1 MEEIMSEYLKLFS
14 RRLAL
19 RSKKSCGQPKAAF
32 EIIDRGNGKAVGNI
46 ALDMKARSE
55 GLVGEIEVSL
65 DTRYAGQG
73 FSIEAIKRLAEY
85 AYEDLGLVKLFAKAP
100 NANLAAEY
108 TLRRGGFS
116 AMNKFTRDGAYKYFE
131 ATSPYFRAES

>member
-1 MEEIMSEYLKLFS
+1 MSEYLKLFS

-19 RSKKSCGQPKAAF
+19 RSKKSCGQPKATF
-32 EIIDRGNGKAVGNI
+32 DIVDRENGRPVGCI
-46 ALDMKARSE
+46 SLDMKARAE
-55 GLVGEIEVSL
+55 GLIGEIEVSVE
-65 DTRYAGQG
+65 TRYAGHG

-85 AYEDLGLVKLFAKAP
+85 AYEDLGLIKLFAKAP

-131 ATSPYFRAES
+131 ATSPYFRCEG